1 MKKNITINMF
11 GSLYAIDEDAYALL
25 KSYLENM
32 RRYFSKKEGG
42 DEIADDVEHRVA
54 ELMEELKQSGK
65 EACDI
70 DDVQNIIHR
79 IGDPEQMD
87 SGETAD
93 SSDAGGT
100 DSEETDSGTGAP
112 SSTADRVTDW
122 LRRRRL
128 YRDEDD
134 KMLGGVLSGLCHYF
148 GGTDPL
154 PWRIAMVLLC
164 FLSFST
170 VAIIYLVLWLFV
182 PAAQTAEQK
191 LQMRGKTVNAQSIND
206 EIIRNATA
214 ANPASA
220 PQQKEARG
228 RSLINTLLHALVI
241 LLKVGVACFVGMIVI
256 GMLLAAFTVL
266 TFATTS
272 FTILTSVSDCDPL
285 LPEALNAIPYS
296 IVSLVVIA
304 FCLLAAVG
312 ILLYLLV
319 RFLTGG
325 TSGKSLS
332 LGRIVLL
339 VLSLV
344 LALCVAGILGGIL
357 MKNFDDAQ
365 FKVLHDKNTVN
376 GIYLEASERNR
387 LAADGVHIMKL
398 ENCNNWGGVYEQ
410 HESFFNDEVVDSH
423 WAFVRDLD
431 NQPMIFDLQKTV
443 TLPAGNYRLEIISQ
457 ASAPGCFGY
466 TVDSAGVYTNLV
478 PLPAYVKDVSSN
490 IGRTPYEL
498 AYTMDYFKQ
507 AYYTKEDWDDIAE
520 RAEHWSF
527 SASQPFRHAG
537 GTITFGVTCDQSKTQ
552 QPSGS
557 CEWCNVCDMRIVEDR
572 GQFFVPGAPNQA
584 GAVGNA
590 PVIDT
595 VNVTQPALSAK
606 TGKKNKKK

>member
-42 DEIADDVEHRVA
+42 DEIADDVEYRVA

-93 SSDAGGT
+93 SSDAAGT
-100 DSEETDSGTGAP
+100 DSEETDSETGAP
-112 SSTADRVTDW
+112 SSTADRVADW

-206 EIIRNATA
+206 EVIRNATA

-241 LLKVGVACFVGMIVI
+241 LLKVGVACIVGMFVI

-285 LPEALNAIPYS
+285 LPEALHAIPYS
-296 IVSLVVIA
+296 
-304 FCLLAAVG
+304 
-312 ILLYLLV
+312 
-319 RFLTGG
+319 
-325 TSGKSLS
+325 
-332 LGRIVLL
+332 
-339 VLSLV
+339 
-344 LALCVAGILGGIL
+344 
-357 MKNFDDAQ
+357 
-365 FKVLHDKNTVN
+365 TV
-376 GIYLEASERNR
+376 
-387 LAADGVHIMKL
+387 
-398 ENCNNWGGVYEQ
+398 
-410 HESFFNDEVVDSH
+410 
-423 WAFVRDLD
+423 
-431 NQPMIFDLQKTV
+431 
-443 TLPAGNYRLEIISQ
+443 
-457 ASAPGCFGY
+457 
-466 TVDSAGVYTNLV
+466 
-478 PLPAYVKDVSSN
+478 
-490 IGRTPYEL
+490 
-498 AYTMDYFKQ
+498 
-507 AYYTKEDWDDIAE
+507 
-520 RAEHWSF
+520 
-527 SASQPFRHAG
+527 
-537 GTITFGVTCDQSKTQ
+537 
-552 QPSGS
+552 
-557 CEWCNVCDMRIVEDR
+557 
-572 GQFFVPGAPNQA
+572 
-584 GAVGNA
+584 
-590 PVIDT
+590 
-595 VNVTQPALSAK
+595 
-606 TGKKNKKK
+606 